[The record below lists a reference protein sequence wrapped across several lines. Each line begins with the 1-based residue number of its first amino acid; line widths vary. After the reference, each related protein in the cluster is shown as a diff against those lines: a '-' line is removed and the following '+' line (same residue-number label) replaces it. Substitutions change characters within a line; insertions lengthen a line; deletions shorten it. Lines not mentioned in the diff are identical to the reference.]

1 MNREPTNR
9 DKAIMS
15 AKSKEQELSEAFSQ
29 GSISLDERYT
39 QTIKV
44 WSGVLTRTIT
54 VFILFAVGVVGIT
67 AFLTIMLLPLLK

>member
-1 MNREPTNR
+1 MNREPINR

-15 AKSKEQELSEAFSQ
+15 AKSKEQELSENFLK

-54 VFILFAVGVVGIT
+54 VFILFAVGVVGVT
-67 AFLTIMLLPLLK
+67 TFLTMMLLPLLK

>member
-15 AKSKEQELSEAFSQ
+15 AKSKEQELSENFLK